1 MEENEENEET
11 GFGAGEKVR
20 ELDIQDE
27 LKESYLTYSMSVII
41 QRALPDIRDG
51 LKPSQRR
58 ILVAMRDLNLG
69 PRGAHRKSAA
79 IVGQTMMSYHPHG
92 DGAIYPTL
100 VRMAQDFNTRY
111 PLVDS
116 QGNFGSI
123 DGDPPAAMRYT
134 EARMTEG
141 TVQLMTD
148 IDKETVDHQKTF
160 DNRLDEPSV
169 LPAAFPNLL
178 CNGSTG
184 IAVGM
189 ATSMPP
195 HNLGEVCS
203 GLRAL
208 IANPDI
214 TVEELM
220 GHIPGPDFPT
230 GAEICGRAGIHQA
243 YKTGRGLIKVRSK
256 YHVEPGKNK
265 DSIIFTEIPYQEN
278 KVSIIEKISECV
290 KDGRIQDIADV
301 RDESDKNIRLVI
313 ELKMSASPEVVVNQ
327 LYKFTQLSATFS
339 IINIALV
346 RGRPE
351 TLGLKEL
358 LNEYK
363 RHRVEIIRRR
373 TRYLLRKAEERAHI
387 VEGLLK
393 ALDIIDEVIALIR
406 SSKTDQEAQA
416 RLMAEHQFTEIQAHQ
431 ILIMQLRRLTGLERQ
446 KLQDEL
452 DQLHADI
459 KHYRGIL
466 ASEQLVLDLIIE
478 ELGEAEKKLGDERRT
493 EIVEEA
499 EDYAAEDLIPEEQVA
514 VTFTREGYVKRT
526 PLSTYRNQGR
536 GGRGVAGGNKKEGD
550 FVKTLFVASTHDYI
564 LLYTNKGRV
573 YWLRVYE
580 IPNMGRT
587 AKGRPIIN
595 FLNLAQGETVSQQ
608 LCVDEFD
615 AERFVVFAT
624 RQGTTK
630 KVSLDQ
636 FSRPKK
642 TGIIA
647 IKLKEG
653 DSLIG
658 ASLCRAGQEVLG
670 TRAGKAI
677 RFDEADIRPMGRTA
691 AGVGGINLSADDE
704 VVDMAILDPAEEGVT
719 LLTACAN
726 GFGKK
731 TAVEN
736 YRRQKRNGAGI
747 ISIKATSRN
756 GPVVG
761 LKAVR
766 EEDDIVLMSREGL
779 LMRTQASEISV
790 MGRSTQGVNLMRL
803 QDGDTLAAIE
813 CVAPAEPE
821 ENEADAEA
829 AETDAEVTEA
839 DAGVTEADAEA
850 TETEEAGPTEGEEPT
865 STE

>member
-1 MEENEENEET
+1 MSEQDMSENEET
-11 GFGAGEKVR
+11 GFGAGEKVL

-100 VRMAQDFNTRY
+100 VRMAQGFNTRY

-214 TVEELM
+214 TVAELM
-220 GHIPGPDFPT
+220 EHIPGPDFPT
-230 GAEICGRAGIHQA
+230 GAEICGRAGIRQA

-256 YHVEPGKNK
+256 YHIEPGKNK
-265 DSIIFTEIPYQEN
+265 DSIVFTEIPYQEN

-313 ELKMSASPEVVVNQ
+313 ELKMAASAEVVINQ

-363 RHRVEIIRRR
+363 RHRIEIIRRR

-406 SSKTDQEAQA
+406 ASKTDEEAQS
-416 RLMAEHQFTEIQAHQ
+416 RLMAEHQFTEVQAHQ

-452 DQLHADI
+452 DQLHEDI
-459 KHYRGIL
+459 KYYREIL
-466 ASEQLVLDLIIE
+466 ASEKLVLELIIE

-493 EIVEEA
+493 QIVEEA

-526 PLSTYRNQGR
+526 PLSTYRSQGR

-550 FVKTLFVASTHDYI
+550 FVKNLFVASTHDYI
-564 LLYTNKGRV
+564 LLYTNRGRV
-573 YWLRVYE
+573 YWLRVFE

-595 FLNLAQGETVSQQ
+595 FLKLADGEKVSQQ

-624 RQGTTK
+624 RQGVTK
-630 KVSLDQ
+630 KVSLEH

-658 ASLCRAGQEVLG
+658 AALCSAGHEVVLG

-677 RFDEADIRPMGRTA
+677 RFDEGDIRPMGRTA
-691 AGVGGINLSADDE
+691 AGVGGIKLQGEDE

-731 TAVEN
+731 TATEN
-736 YRRQKRNGAGI
+736 YRKQKRNGSGI
-747 ISIKATSRN
+747 ISINATTRN

-766 EEDDIVLMSREGL
+766 EDDDIVLMSREGL
-779 LMRTQASEISV
+779 LMRTEASEISV

-803 QDGDTLAAIE
+803 QEGDTLAAIE
-813 CVAPAEPE
+813 CVSIDETVPGEA
-821 ENEADAEA
+821 EADAA
-829 AETDAEVTEA
+829 AEKGAEDT
-839 DAGVTEADAEA
+839 A
-850 TETEEAGPTEGEEPT
+850 TEKSAEEAGPAEGEEPA

>member
-1 MEENEENEET
+1 MAENEET

-69 PRGAHRKSAA
+69 PRGGHRKCAA

-141 TVQLMTD
+141 TVQLMAD

-195 HNLGEVCS
+195 HNLGEVCA

-214 TVEELM
+214 TIEELM

-230 GAEICGRAGIHQA
+230 GAEICGRAGIRQA
-243 YKTGRGLIKVRSK
+243 YRTGRGLIKVRSK

-406 SSKTDQEAQA
+406 SSKTDQEAQS

-459 KHYRGIL
+459 KNYREIL
-466 ASEQLVLDLIIE
+466 ASEQLVFDLIIE

-499 EDYAAEDLIPEEQVA
+499 EDYAVEDLIPEEQVA

-526 PLSTYRNQGR
+526 PLSTYRSQGR
-536 GGRGVAGGNKKEGD
+536 GGRG

-564 LLYTNKGRV
+564 LLYTNRGRV

-595 FLNLAQGETVSQQ
+595 FLNLGQGETVSQQ

-647 IKLKEG
+647 IKLKE
-653 DSLIG
+653 DDALIG
-658 ASLCRAGQEVLG
+658 ASLCRAGQEVVLG

-691 AGVGGINLSADDE
+691 AGVGGIHLSADDE

-761 LKAVR
+761 LKAVQ
-766 EEDDIVLMSREGL
+766 EDDDIVLMSREGL
-779 LMRTQASEISV
+779 LIRTQASEISV

-813 CVAPAEPE
+813 CVSPAEAE
-821 ENEADAEA
+821 ENEAEAEAEA
-829 AETDAEVTEA
+829 AEVTDA
-839 DAGVTEADAEA
+839 D
-850 TETEEAGPTEGEEPT
+850 EAGSTEGEAPT

>member
-1 MEENEENEET
+1 MSERDMAENEET

-100 VRMAQDFNTRY
+100 VRMAQNFNTRY

-230 GAEICGRAGIHQA
+230 GAEICGRAGIRQA

-406 SSKTDQEAQA
+406 SSKTDQEAQS

-452 DQLHADI
+452 GQLHADI
-459 KHYRGIL
+459 KYYREIL
-466 ASEQLVLDLIIE
+466 ASEQLVFDLIIE

-573 YWLRVYE
+573 YWLRGYA

-595 FLNLAQGETVSQQ
+595 FLNLAEGETVSQQ

-636 FSRPKK
+636 FSRPR
-642 TGIIA
+642 TAGIIA

-658 ASLCRAGQEVLG
+658 AALCKAGQEVVLG

-704 VVDMAILDPAEEGVT
+704 VVDMAILDPTQEGVT

-731 TAVEN
+731 TAAEN

-747 ISIKATSRN
+747 ISIKATARN

-766 EEDDIVLMSREGL
+766 EDDDIVLMSREGL

-813 CVAPAEPE
+813 CVAPAEAE

-829 AETDAEVTEA
+829 TEA
-839 DAGVTEADAEA
+839 TD
-850 TETEEAGPTEGEEPT
+850 TEEAGSTEGEEPT

>member
-1 MEENEENEET
+1 MAENEET
-11 GFGAGEKVR
+11 GFGAGEKVL
-20 ELDIQDE
+20 EQDIQDE

-69 PRGAHRKSAA
+69 PRGGHRKSAA

-92 DGAIYPTL
+92 DSAIYPTL
-100 VRMAQDFNTRY
+100 VRMAQVFNTRY

-141 TVQLMTD
+141 TVQLMAD

-208 IANPDI
+208 IANPEI
-214 TVEELM
+214 TVDELM
-220 GHIPGPDFPT
+220 EYIPGPDFPT
-230 GAEICGRAGIHQA
+230 GAEICGRAGIRQA
-243 YKTGRGLIKVRSK
+243 YRTGRGLIKVRSR
-256 YHVEPGKNK
+256 YHIEEGKNK
-265 DSIIFTEIPYQEN
+265 DSVIFTEIPYQEN

-290 KDGRIQDIADV
+290 KDGRIQEIADV

-313 ELKMSASPEVVVNQ
+313 ELKRSAPPEVVVNQ
-327 LYKFTQLSATFS
+327 LFKFTQLSATCS

-358 LNEYK
+358 LNEYR

-373 TRYLLRKAEERAHI
+373 TRHLLRKAEERAHI

-406 SSKTDQEAQA
+406 ASKTDEEAQS

-452 DQLHADI
+452 DQLRKDI
-459 KHYRGIL
+459 EEYRGIL
-466 ASEQLVLDLIIE
+466 ASEQLVLDLIVE

-493 EIVEEA
+493 RIVEEA
-499 EDYAAEDLIPEEQVA
+499 EDYAAEDLIPVEQVA

-526 PLSTYRNQGR
+526 PLSTYRSQGR
-536 GGRGVAGGNKKEGD
+536 GGRGVTGGNKKEGD
-550 FVKTLFVASTHDYI
+550 FVKNLFVASTHDYI
-564 LLYTNKGRV
+564 LLFTNRGRV
-573 YWLRVYE
+573 YWLRVFE

-595 FLNLAQGETVSQQ
+595 FLKLAQGETISQQ
-608 LCVDEFD
+608 LCVKEFD
-615 AERFVVFAT
+615 EERFVVFAT
-624 RQGTTK
+624 RKGRTK

-658 ASLCRAGQEVLG
+658 ASLCRQGQEVVLG
-670 TRAGKAI
+670 TRSGMAI
-677 RFDEADIRPMGRTA
+677 RFDEAGIRPMGRAA
-691 AGVGGINLSADDE
+691 AGVGGINLRGDDE
-704 VVDMAILDPAEEGVT
+704 VVDMAILDPSEAGVT

-731 TAVEN
+731 TPVED

-747 ISIKATSRN
+747 ISIKATTRN

-766 EEDDIVLMSREGL
+766 EDDDIVLMSREGL
-779 LMRTQASEISV
+779 VMRTRASEISV
-790 MGRSTQGVNLMRL
+790 MGRATQGVNLMRL
-803 QDGDTLAAIE
+803 QKEDSLAAIE
-813 CVAPAEPE
+813 CVSQEASGDKEAEE
-821 ENEADAEA
+821 
-829 AETDAEVTEA
+829 AETTDAQGA
-839 DAGVTEADAEA
+839 D
-850 TETEEAGPTEGEEPT
+850 
-865 STE
+865 STESGEQANA

>member
-1 MEENEENEET
+1 MAENEKT
-11 GFGAGEKVR
+11 GFGAGEKV
-20 ELDIQDE
+20 LDKDIQDE
-27 LKESYLTYSMSVII
+27 LRESYLTYSMSVII

-69 PRGAHRKSAA
+69 PRSAHRKSAA

-92 DGAIYPTL
+92 DSAIYPTL
-100 VRMAQDFNTRY
+100 VRMAQVFNTRY

-141 TVQLMTD
+141 TVQLMAD

-195 HNLGEVCS
+195 HNLREVCS

-208 IANPDI
+208 IANPEI
-214 TVEELM
+214 TVDELM
-220 GHIPGPDFPT
+220 QHIPGPDFPT
-230 GAEICGRAGIHQA
+230 GAEICGRAGIRQA
-243 YKTGRGLIKVRSK
+243 YKTGRGLITVRSK
-256 YHVEPGKNK
+256 YHIEEGKNK
-265 DSIIFTEIPYQEN
+265 DSIVFTEIPYQEN
-278 KVSIIEKISECV
+278 KVSIIEKISESV
-290 KDGRIQDIADV
+290 KEGRIQDIADV

-313 ELKMSASPEVVVNQ
+313 ELKMSASPELVVNQ
-327 LYKFTQLSATFS
+327 LFKFTQLSATFS

-358 LNEYK
+358 LTEYK
-363 RHRVEIIRRR
+363 RHRAEIIRRR

-406 SSKTDQEAQA
+406 SSKTDEEAQS
-416 RLMAEHQFTEIQAHQ
+416 RLMAEQQFTEIQAHQ

-452 DQLHADI
+452 DQQRKDI
-459 KHYRGIL
+459 KRYREIL
-466 ASEQLVLDLIIE
+466 SSEQLVLSLIIE

-499 EDYAAEDLIPEEQVA
+499 EDYAAEDLIPVEQVA

-526 PLSTYRNQGR
+526 PLSTYRSQGR
-536 GGRGVAGGNKKEGD
+536 GGRGVAGSTKKEGD
-550 FVKTLFVASTHDYI
+550 FVKNLFAASTHDYI
-564 LLYTNKGRV
+564 LLFTNRGRV
-573 YWLRVYE
+573 YSLRVFE

-595 FLNLAQGETVSQQ
+595 FLELAQGETVSQQ

-615 AERFVVFAT
+615 ADRFVVFAT
-624 RQGTTK
+624 RQGTIK
-630 KVSLDQ
+630 KVSLGQ
-636 FSRPKK
+636 FTKMRK

-647 IKLKEG
+647 IKLKDG

-658 ASLCRAGQEVLG
+658 ASLCSPGQEVVLG
-670 TRAGKAI
+670 TRSGKAI
-677 RFDEADIRPMGRTA
+677 RFDEADVRPMGRTA
-691 AGVGGINLSADDE
+691 SGVGGINLLGDDE
-704 VVDMAILDPAEEGVT
+704 VVDMAILDPSEEGVT

-731 TAVEN
+731 TSFED
-736 YRRQKRNGAGI
+736 YRKQKRNGAGI
-747 ISIKATSRN
+747 ISIKTTTRN

-766 EEDDIVLMSREGL
+766 EDDDIVMMSREGL
-779 LMRTQASEISV
+779 VMRTRASAISV
-790 MGRSTQGVNLMRL
+790 MGRATQGVNLMRL
-803 QDGDTLAAIE
+803 QEGDSLATLE
-813 CVAPAEPE
+813 CVPQGGS
-821 ENEADAEA
+821 DDK
-829 AETDAEVTEA
+829 ETDTTDPQGV
-839 DAGVTEADAEA
+839 DSAG
-850 TETEEAGPTEGEEPT
+850 GGE
-865 STE
+865 

>member
-1 MEENEENEET
+1 MAENEET
-11 GFGAGEKVR
+11 GFGAEEVYPEQEITK
-20 ELDIQDE
+20 E

-58 ILVAMRDLNLG
+58 ILVAMRDLNLS
-69 PRGAHRKSAA
+69 PRSAHRKSAA

-100 VRMAQDFNTRY
+100 VRMAQVFNTRY

-141 TVQLMTD
+141 TVQLMAD

-160 DNRLDEPSV
+160 DNRLEEPSV

-195 HNLGEVCS
+195 HNLGEICS

-208 IANPDI
+208 IANPEI
-214 TVEELM
+214 TVDELM
-220 GHIPGPDFPT
+220 EHIPGPDFPT
-230 GAEICGRAGIHQA
+230 GAEICGRAGIIQA
-243 YKTGRGLIKVRSK
+243 YKTGRGLIKVRSR
-256 YHVEPGKNK
+256 YHIEEGKNK

-290 KDGRIQDIADV
+290 KDGRIQEISDV
-301 RDESDKNIRLVI
+301 RDESDSSIRLVI
-313 ELKMSASPEVVVNQ
+313 ELKRSASPEVVVNQ
-327 LYKFTQLSATFS
+327 LFKFTQLSATFS

-363 RHRVEIIRRR
+363 RHRAEIIRRR

-393 ALDIIDEVIALIR
+393 ALDIIDEGIVLIR
-406 SSKTDQEAQA
+406 ASKTDEEARS

-452 DQLHADI
+452 DQLRKDI
-459 KHYRGIL
+459 KHYREIL
-466 ASEQLVLDLIIE
+466 ASEQLVLNLIVK

-493 EIVEEA
+493 RIVGEA
-499 EDYAAEDLIPEEQVA
+499 EDYVAEDLITVEQVA
-514 VTFTREGYVKRT
+514 VTFTQEGYVKRT
-526 PLSTYRNQGR
+526 PLKTYRSQGR
-536 GGRGVAGGNKKEGD
+536 GGRGVTGGNRKEGD
-550 FVKTLFVASTHDYI
+550 FVKNLFVASTHDYI
-564 LLYTNKGRV
+564 LLFTNRGRV
-573 YWLRVYE
+573 YWLRVYD
-580 IPNMGRT
+580 IPDLSRT
-587 AKGRPIIN
+587 ALGKPIIN
-595 FLNLAQGETVSQQ
+595 FLKLAEGEMVSQQ
-608 LCVDEFD
+608 LCVREFD
-615 AERFVVFAT
+615 EERFVVFAT
-624 RQGTTK
+624 RNGTTK
-630 KVSLDQ
+630 KVSLDK

-647 IKLKEG
+647 IKLKDG
-653 DSLIG
+653 DALIG
-658 ASLCRAGQEVLG
+658 ASLCCPGQEVFLG
-670 TRAGKAI
+670 TRSGKAI
-677 RFDEADIRPMGRTA
+677 RFDEADIRPMGRAA
-691 AGVGGINLSADDE
+691 AGVGGINLRDDDE
-704 VVDMAILDPAEEGVT
+704 VVDMAILDPSETGVT

-731 TAVEN
+731 TPFED

-747 ISIKATSRN
+747 ISIKATTRN
-756 GPVVG
+756 GPVIG

-766 EEDDIVLMSREGL
+766 EDDDIVLMSREGL
-779 LMRTQASEISV
+779 VMRVRASEISV
-790 MGRSTQGVNLMRL
+790 MGRATQGVNLMRL
-803 QDGDTLAAIE
+803 QKGDRLAAIE
-813 CVAPAEPE
+813 CVSQEVSGDEDAETTDAQGAEP
-821 ENEADAEA
+821 
-829 AETDAEVTEA
+829 T
-839 DAGVTEADAEA
+839 AG
-850 TETEEAGPTEGEEPT
+850 GE
-865 STE
+865 

>member
-1 MEENEENEET
+1 MSDNEMTENEDT
-11 GFGAGEKVR
+11 GFGAGEKIL
-20 ELDIQDE
+20 EQDIQGE
-27 LKESYLTYSMSVII
+27 LNESYLTYAMSVII

-69 PRGAHRKSAA
+69 PRSAHRKCAA

-100 VRMAQDFNTRY
+100 VRMAQRFNTRY

-141 TVQLMTD
+141 TVQLMAD
-148 IDKETVDHQKTF
+148 IDKETVDNQKTF

-208 IANPDI
+208 IVNPDI
-214 TVEELM
+214 SVEELM
-220 GHIPGPDFPT
+220 EHIPGPDFPT
-230 GAEICGRAGIHQA
+230 GAEICGRSGIRQA
-243 YKTGRGLIKVRSK
+243 YKTGRGLIKVRST
-256 YHVEPGKNK
+256 YHIEEGKNK

-313 ELKMSASPEVVVNQ
+313 ELKMSASPDVVVNQ
-327 LYKFTQLSATFS
+327 LFKFTQLSATFS
-339 IINIALV
+339 IINIALL

-358 LNEYK
+358 LVEYK
-363 RHRVEIIRRR
+363 RHRIEIIRRR
-373 TRYLLRKAEERAHI
+373 TRYLLRRAEERAHI
-387 VEGLLK
+387 VKGLLK

-406 SSKTDQEAQA
+406 SSQTDDEAQS
-416 RLMAEHQFTEIQAHQ
+416 RLMKEHGFTEIQAHQ
-431 ILIMQLRRLTGLERQ
+431 ILVMQLRRLTGLERQ

-452 DQLHADI
+452 DQLAEAI
-459 KHYRGIL
+459 AGYRAIL
-466 ASEQLVLDLIIE
+466 ASEKLVLDLIVE
-478 ELGEAEKKLGDERRT
+478 ELAEAEKKLGDERRT
-493 EIVEEA
+493 QIVEAA
-499 EDYAAEDLIPEEQVA
+499 EDYTDEDLIPEEQVA
-514 VTFTREGYVKRT
+514 VTITREGYVKRT
-526 PLSTYRNQGR
+526 PLATYRSQGR
-536 GGRGVAGGNKKEGD
+536 GGRGVTGGSNKEGD
-550 FVKTLFVASTHDYI
+550 FVKNLFAASTHDYI
-564 LLYTNKGRV
+564 LLFTNMGRA
-573 YWLRVYE
+573 YWLKVFVL
-580 IPNMGRT
+580 PNMGRT

-595 FLNLAQGETVSQQ
+595 FLQLAPGETVSQQ
-608 LCVDEFD
+608 LCVDQFD
-615 AERFVVFAT
+615 AERFVLFAT
-624 RQGTTK
+624 RQGRTK

-642 TGIIA
+642 KGIIA
-647 IKLKEG
+647 IKLNKG

-658 ASLCRAGQEVLG
+658 ASLCRPGREVVLG
-670 TRAGKAI
+670 TREGMAI
-677 RFDEADIRPMGRTA
+677 RFDEKDVRPMGRAA
-691 AGVGGINLSADDE
+691 AGVGGIGLRGEDE
-704 VVDMAILDPAEEGVT
+704 VVDMAILDPSQEGVT
-719 LLTACAN
+719 LLTACSN
-726 GFGKK
+726 GFGKR
-731 TAVEN
+731 TAFED
-736 YRRQKRNGAGI
+736 YRRQKRNGSGI
-747 ISIKATSRN
+747 ISIKTSERN

-766 EEDDIVLMSREGL
+766 EDDDVVLMSREGL
-779 LMRTQASEISV
+779 VMRMQASDISL
-790 MGRSTQGVNLMRL
+790 MGRATQGVKMMNLKE
-803 QDGDTLAAIE
+803 GDALASLE
-813 CVAPAEPE
+813 RVAHTDEVEEEDAPE
-821 ENEADAEA
+821 GGSEQ
-829 AETDAEVTEA
+829 
-839 DAGVTEADAEA
+839 DAGNGEPADPE
-850 TETEEAGPTEGEEPT
+850 
-865 STE
+865 